1 MVEIQKSDSCGSA
14 ALCSQLQGGPCAP
27 SPDSTPIHNPEDV
40 AHSPCQLPAL
50 LPCPESALAVRRGD
64 AEGRTKQEAED
75 PPSRVRAE
83 TQPTLHR
90 TPSRFRAETH
100 PTLHR
105 TPSRFRAETQST
117 LHRTASRAT
126 KTQSILHR
134 TPSRVRPET
143 QPADTQQD
151 LHPEQYCLL
160 VKSAQGILTK
170 TQPVPFTP

>member
-1 MVEIQKSDSCGSA
+1 MTLTMVEIQKSDSCGSA

-64 AEGRTKQEAED
+64 AEGRTKQEAEH

-105 TPSRFRAETQST
+105 TPSRFIAETQPT
-117 LHRTASRAT
+117 
-126 KTQSILHR
+126 LHR
-134 TPSRVRPET
+134 TPSRFRAET
-143 QPADTQQD
+143 QPTLHKTPTRFIAETQPHSIG
-151 LHPEQYCLL
+151 LHPGLEQRDP
-160 VKSAQGILTK
+160 AH
-170 TQPVPFTP
+170 TP